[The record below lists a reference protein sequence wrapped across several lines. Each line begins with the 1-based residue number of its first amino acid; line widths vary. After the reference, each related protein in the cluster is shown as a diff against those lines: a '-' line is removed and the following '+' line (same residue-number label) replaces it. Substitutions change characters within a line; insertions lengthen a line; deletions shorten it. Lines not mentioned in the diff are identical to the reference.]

1 MVEKLKKE
9 LLESIDKYGINDK
22 RTYELSKKLDEAIN
36 IYYQKYYKK
45 DKRRKLWIQR
55 DMN

>member
-45 DKRRKLWIQR
+45 DK
-55 DMN
+55 NS